1 MGVSF
6 LTRSFRRSAPAA
18 AQHGNRPL
26 GLPGFTLIEL
36 LVVIAIIGV
45 LVGLLLP
52 AVQQAR
58 EAARRSSCS
67 NNLKQLGL
75 GILSFYEARGKF
87 PEANLG
93 LSDTTSTACG
103 PTPYGPL
110 VQLLPF
116 IERSDLADMFTSTAG
131 LGDADNRTVA
141 STIVSTFL
149 CPSYEGKQTALTGW
163 RWCGSGN
170 ITAAVTCY
178 LGVRASRTPTFP
190 NYPAAERG
198 VFGMELVT
206 ASPRVAQSFIT
217 RMKDVTDGTSK
228 TFMYGEI
235 RPDGNSLWEGIHG
248 RWSPW
253 AMGHVY
259 VNVSAGA
266 GSAQTMET
274 APNHPSYPET
284 GWETYPFA
292 SRHPGGVQMLAADG
306 STQFVEDS
314 IGTSIWRARGS
325 MAGGEQ

>member
-1 MGVSF
+1 
-6 LTRSFRRSAPAA
+6 LTVVKITVMPRYFRRLRFSAAPIRMA
-18 AQHGNRPL
+18 
-26 GLPGFTLIEL
+26 FTLVEL

-52 AVQQAR
+52 AVQTAR
-58 EAARRSSCS
+58 EAARRSACN
-67 NNLKQLGL
+67 NNLRQIGL
-75 GILSFYEARGKF
+75 AIHSFYSANGKF

-93 LSDTTSTACG
+93 LSDTTSSACG

-110 VQLLPF
+110 VQLLAF
-116 IERSDLADMFTSTAG
+116 LERSDLAEQFTATAG
-131 LGDADNRTVA
+131 LGNSGNRTVA
-141 STIVSTFL
+141 GTTVSTFL
-149 CPSYEGKQTALTGW
+149 CPSYEGKQTASTGW

-170 ITAAVTCY
+170 FRAAVTCY
-178 LGVRASRTPTFP
+178 LGVRASRTPAFP
-190 NYPAAERG
+190 NYPANERG
-198 VFGMELVT
+198 LFGMDVVT
-206 ASPRVAQSFIT
+206 SSPRVARSFTT

-235 RPDGNSLWEGIHG
+235 RPDGNTRWEEIHG

-266 GSAQTMET
+266 GSAQTMEV

-284 GWETYPFA
+284 GWEYYPFA

-306 STQFVEDS
+306 STRFVENQ
-314 IGTSIWRARGS
+314 IGTSAWRALGS